1 MLKTCYNCK
10 NFVKHLLFNETFRN
24 SFMSATLAN
33 QLNFLH
39 AEEQLRK
46 ASINDDSYDARSDD
60 AVFFKNDV
68 KYIDDITAPHAKEI
82 TQKELPLDSFL
93 NRFRKN

>member
-1 MLKTCYNCK
+1 
-10 NFVKHLLFNETFRN
+10 
-24 SFMSATLAN
+24 MSATLAN
-33 QLNFLH
+33 QLNFLN

-46 ASINDDSYDARSDD
+46 ASINDDSYDRSDD

-68 KYIDDITAPHAKEI
+68 KYIDDITAPHAKKI